1 MSGKQSRF
9 AEFRTTLIY
18 QPDAHPL
25 PLRFYRIIQPVRDRV
40 VTDDFNLPDLERGV
54 LIGIVAFSPRPV
66 TQAVNEFHDL
76 LSLTATLGN
85 RFEQINIQI
94 NLVGSTGAYSASKR
108 FSNSSGVN
116 QCDGSLSSTR
126 AFNFAWYAT
135 SPRCRR

>member
-40 VTDDFNLPDLERGV
+40 VTDDFNLRDLERGV

-94 NLVGSTGAYSASKR
+94 NLVGFHR
-108 FSNSSGVN
+108 RLFGV
-116 QCDGSLSSTR
+116 
-126 AFNFAWYAT
+126 
-135 SPRCRR
+135 